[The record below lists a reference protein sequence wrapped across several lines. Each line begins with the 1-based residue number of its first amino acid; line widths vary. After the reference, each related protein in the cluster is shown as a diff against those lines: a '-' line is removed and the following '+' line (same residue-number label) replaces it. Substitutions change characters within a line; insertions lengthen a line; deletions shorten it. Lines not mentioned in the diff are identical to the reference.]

1 MERNIERAK
10 YYTNDKYGFAIY
22 LISRLYNDLKINQDL
37 INSLS
42 DEKYPSIKIYLFK
55 ITLSHLKE
63 ALKLFGTLTRSPYYT
78 DFYNDIIK
86 NDDSRQ
92 IIDEIKDEFE
102 NPKDHP
108 NTVNAK
114 YLDVRNDIFHY
125 GTNPDDFKEYCDIQK
140 KMENQKIDVMLRIKN
155 NKYLEEVGVDY
166 PKISN
171 AFNEINGEEVDQ
183 LLGKIIKL
191 CRNILTDY
199 YEKVA

>member
-1 MERNIERAK
+1 MEINIERAN

-42 DEKYPSIKIYLFK
+42 DEEYPSIKIYLFK

-63 ALKLFGTLTRSPYYT
+63 ALKLFGTLKRSPYYT

-86 NDDSRQ
+86 NDESRQ

-125 GTNPDDFKEYCDIQK
+125 GTNTDDFNEYCDIQK
-140 KMENQKIDVMLRIKN
+140 KMEDQKIDVMLRIKN
-155 NKYLEEVGVDY
+155 NKYHEEVGVDY

-183 LLGKIIKL
+183 LLGKIVKL

-199 YEKVA
+199 YKKVA

>member
-1 MERNIERAK
+1 MEKNIERAK

-63 ALKLFGTLTRSPYYT
+63 ALKLFGTLKRSPYYT
-78 DFYNDIIK
+78 DFYNDVIK
-86 NDDSRQ
+86 NDDSRK

-102 NPKDHP
+102 NPKDHL

-125 GTNPDDFKEYCDIQK
+125 GTNPDDFNEYCDIQK
-140 KMENQKIDVMLRIKN
+140 KMEDQKIDVMLRIKN

-171 AFNEINGEEVDQ
+171 AFNEINREEVDQ
-183 LLGKIIKL
+183 LLSKITKL

-199 YEKVA
+199 YKKVG